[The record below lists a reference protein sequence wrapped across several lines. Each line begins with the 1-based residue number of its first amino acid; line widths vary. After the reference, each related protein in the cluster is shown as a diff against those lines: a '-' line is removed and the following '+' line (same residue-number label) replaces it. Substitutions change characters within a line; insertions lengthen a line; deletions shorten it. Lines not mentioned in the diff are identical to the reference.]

1 MKAPQRA
8 RRSTACPA
16 TTTKIKKRPKPPK
29 ANKRRHFETLVLRY
43 YSGVY
48 RFASRL
54 TDDPVEAV
62 VLTHGAFVSTR
73 KQLPSGR
80 NEVEI
85 VTILLT
91 AIIRAARI
99 VKLEGANRTT
109 RVHADERVTESNRA
123 GRQACSRRC
132 PICFSGGK
140 IDRGGLGRSRGPN
153 AVSNAIGY
161 AKRYSRSDHA
171 VIRVYENTRERNY

>member
-16 TTTKIKKRPKPPK
+16 TTTKTKKRPKPPK
-29 ANKRRHFETLVLRY
+29 ANKRGRFETLVRRY

-48 RFASRL
+48 SFASRL

-62 VLTHGAFVSTR
+62 VLTHGAFISTR
-73 KQLPSGR
+73 RQLRSRR

-91 AIIRAARI
+91 AVMRAAH
-99 VKLEGANRTT
+99 VAKLRGANWAT
-109 RVHADERVTESNRA
+109 RVHANKPASQPKNQGERR
-123 GRQACSRRC
+123 RCSPRC
-132 PICFSGGK
+132 PICLEAER
-140 IDRGGLGRSRGPN
+140 DRAVKQRKTSLTVAAIMDSPQLLVGLGGNPT
-153 AVSNAIGY
+153 
-161 AKRYSRSDHA
+161 SRSSIISDSSL
-171 VIRVYENTRERNY
+171 R

>member
-8 RRSTACPA
+8 RRSTACPT
-16 TTTKIKKRPKPPK
+16 TTTKTQQKPKPPK
-29 ANKRRHFETLVLRY
+29 ANKRGRFETLVLRY

-48 RFASRL
+48 NFASRL

-62 VLTHGAFVSTR
+62 VLTHGAFISTR
-73 KQLPSGR
+73 RQLRSRR

-91 AIIRAARI
+91 AVIRAAGMA
-99 VKLEGANRTT
+99 KLEEANRTT
-109 RVHADERVTESNRA
+109 RFHANESLTKRNPA

-132 PICFSGGK
+132 PICLEAERATAAKQRETSLSTAA
-140 IDRGGLGRSRGPN
+140 IMDSPQLLVGLGGSLPSGDQ
-153 AVSNAIGY
+153 SFLMDS
-161 AKRYSRSDHA
+161 K
-171 VIRVYENTRERNY
+171 

>member
-1 MKAPQRA
+1 MKAPERA

-16 TTTKIKKRPKPPK
+16 PTRKTKKRPKPPK
-29 ANKRRHFETLVLRY
+29 ANKRGRFETLVRRY

-48 RFASRL
+48 SCASRL

-62 VLTHGAFVSTR
+62 VLTHGAFISTR
-73 KQLPSGR
+73 RQLRGRR

-91 AIIRAARI
+91 AMIQTARV

-109 RVHADERVTESNRA
+109 RVHANEPVTEWNRA
-123 GRQACSRRC
+123 GRRRCSPRC
-132 PICFSGGK
+132 PIC
-140 IDRGGLGRSRGPN
+140 LGAERARAVESNQTLAAMQSVTRSIT
-153 AVSNAIGY
+153 A
-161 AKRYSRSDHA
+161 DHM
-171 VIRVYENTRERNY
+171 TL

>member
-16 TTTKIKKRPKPPK
+16 TTTTKKRPKPPK
-29 ANKRRHFETLVLRY
+29 GNECGRFETLVRRY

-48 RFASRL
+48 SFASRL

-62 VLTHGAFVSTR
+62 GLTHGAFISTR

-85 VTILLT
+85 VTMLLT
-91 AIIRAARI
+91 AMIRAAGI
-99 VKLEGANRTT
+99 VKLEGANQTA
-109 RVHADERVTESNRA
+109 RVHADEPIKESNRA
-123 GRQACSRRC
+123 DRQACSRRC
-132 PICFSGGK
+132 PICLAAGK
-140 IDRGGLGRSRGPN
+140 TYRGGVGPSRRMMGGDSSLPPTK
-153 AVSNAIGY
+153 S
-161 AKRYSRSDHA
+161 
-171 VIRVYENTRERNY
+171 